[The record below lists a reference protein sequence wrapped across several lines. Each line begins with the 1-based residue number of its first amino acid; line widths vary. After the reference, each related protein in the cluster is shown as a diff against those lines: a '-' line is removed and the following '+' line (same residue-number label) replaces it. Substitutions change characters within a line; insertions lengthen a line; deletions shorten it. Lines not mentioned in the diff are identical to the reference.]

1 MVRCKRWKIL
11 LLLSFFTLASLYL
24 IVGNSKLLESSS
36 SARQSTSRLNTLP
49 PVSEH
54 WYPYLDESV
63 FAVDLSFL
71 NNAEKPAGKRGFV
84 QSIQDKLQFED
95 GTEAKFWGT
104 NLAAYALFDTTD
116 EDIQLQANRL
126 SRLGFNLIRIHHHDA
141 DWIQHNIF
149 GNTQHT
155 AADTQ
160 SLNQKAMAKLDWWIK
175 CLQDEG
181 IYIWLDLH
189 IGRQFRRA
197 DQITGFDEIANDAGK
212 ADLRGYNYVNP
223 AIQQAMMAFNTLLL
237 THENQFTGKRYV
249 DDASIAAVMITNE
262 NDLTHHYGNNLLKDK
277 NVPIHHQWFAQ
288 EASIYSKT
296 HHIPPKKL
304 MQVWK
309 PGPASYFLNDL
320 EYRFN
325 HKMITHLREIG
336 LKVPIV
342 TTSTWGGNSI
352 NALPAL
358 TAGEMIDVHAYQSG
372 EILSSNPL
380 HTDHFIHWIAAAQ
393 IVNTP
398 ITVSEWN
405 AEAFPNPERHV
416 YPLYLAS
423 QGAYQGWDALLQYAY
438 AQESLSSSSQ
448 AYNWNSH
455 NDPTMMATMP
465 AAALLYRRGDVRQA
479 GKHYVLDLAAKDY
492 YEGHITPES
501 SRTIRTAAE
510 TGKLSIHLPKSN
522 RLPWLKSNVLPGDA
536 TRIASTSDSLLAS
549 SEESISDTQQIV
561 RNWKNGTLIINTPQS
576 KIASGWIGGRRM
588 QVGALEFAITTPHA
602 SVAVQSLD
610 SKPIELSQSILMSFV
625 AQAIPPD
632 QASVDFKV
640 EPIEGNIR
648 IKAPKGLKAYALY
661 AKNIKKPVA
670 ITYDNGFYQIQL
682 SPEIQTHWLMLT
694 N

>member
-1 MVRCKRWKIL
+1 MIL
-11 LLLSFFTLASLYL
+11 LLLSFSTLASLYL
-24 IVGNSKLLESSS
+24 IVGNGKLLESSS
-36 SARQSTSRLNTLP
+36 SARKSTSRLSTLP

-54 WYPYLDESV
+54 WYPYLGESV
-63 FAVDLSFL
+63 YAVDLSFL
-71 NNAEKPAGKRGFV
+71 NHAEKPAGKRGFV

-95 GTEAKFWGT
+95 GTEARFWGT
-104 NLAAYALFDTTD
+104 NLAANALFDTTN
-116 EDIQLQANRL
+116 EDIKLQANRL

-149 GNTQHT
+149 GNTQHAT
-155 AADTQ
+155 DTQ
-160 SLNQKAMAKLDWWIK
+160 SLDQNAMAKLDWWIK

-223 AIQQAMMAFNTLLL
+223 DIQQAMMAFNTLLL
-237 THENQFTGKRYV
+237 THKNQFTGKRYV
-249 DDASIAAVMITNE
+249 EDASIAAVMITNE
-262 NDLTHHYGNNLLKDK
+262 NDITHHYGNSLLKDK
-277 NVPIHHQWFAQ
+277 NVPIHHDWFTQ
-288 EASIYSKT
+288 EASRYSKT
-296 HHIPPKKL
+296 HDISPKKL

-309 PGPASYFLNDL
+309 TGPANYFLNDL

-325 HKMITHLREIG
+325 QKMITHLRAIG

-358 TAGEMIDVHAYQSG
+358 TAGDMIDVHAYQSG
-372 EILSSNPL
+372 ELLSSNPL

-393 IVNTP
+393 IVNIP

-423 QGAYQGWDALLQYAY
+423 QGAYQGWDALMQYAY
-438 AQESLSSSSQ
+438 AQESLSTSGA

-455 NDPTMMATMP
+455 SDPVLMATMP
-465 AAALLYRRGDVRQA
+465 AAALLYRRGDVDPAR
-479 GKHYVLDLAAKDY
+479 KHYIIDLPAKDY
-492 YEGHITPES
+492 YEQHFNPAN
-501 SRTIRTAAE
+501 SRVIRTAAE
-510 TGKLSIHLPKSN
+510 TGRLSIHLPKSDK
-522 RLPWLKSNVLPGDA
+522 LPWLNARLFPRNYERITSVSDA
-536 TRIASTSDSLLAS
+536 LLAPTSDH
-549 SEESISDTQQIV
+549 SISDTGQIL
-561 RNWKNGTLIINTPQS
+561 RNWKKGTLIINTPQS
-576 KIASGWIGGRRM
+576 KIASGWIGGHRL
-588 QVGALEFAITTPHA
+588 QIGALETIITTPHA

-610 SKPIELSQSILMSFV
+610 SQPIELSQSILISSV
-625 AQAIPPD
+625 AQAIPLD
-632 QASVDFKV
+632 QGGFKV
-640 EPIEGNIR
+640 EPMEGNIR

-661 AKNIKKPVA
+661 ASNIKKPVA
-670 ITYDNGFYQIQL
+670 TIYDNGFYQIQL
-682 SPEIQTHWLMLT
+682 SAEIQTHWVMLT
-694 N
+694 S